1 MSNRILKEKRATI
14 IGAVSIAI
22 AAILW
27 GTDGIVLTP
36 RLYNLDA
43 KFVVFILHAIPFL
56 IMSLFLYKRI
66 KYFKYLNTGEKFS
79 LFLVALFGGALGTIF
94 IVEALFLVNF
104 KSLSVVVLL
113 QKLQPVF
120 AIILAAIILKEKPH
134 KHFLFWA
141 AIALIAGYFLTF
153 GWQLPHIDKDKK
165 TIYAALLAI
174 LAAFSFGSSTVFSKK
189 ILHKLDFVTATYFRY
204 GLTALIMLIIV
215 IFTGH
220 LFDFKQMDEKNW
232 LVIFIIILTSGLGAI
247 FLYYY
252 GLKRVKAI
260 LSTIMELFF
269 PITAILLDY
278 FVNGHV
284 LSPVQW
290 ISAIILIAVIIKI
303 NWDNARST
311 E

>member
-1 MSNRILKEKRATI
+1 MSKRVLTEKRSTI
-14 IGAVSIAI
+14 IGAISIAL
-22 AAILW
+22 AAVLW
-27 GTDGIVLTP
+27 GMDGIVLTP

-43 KFVVFILHAIPFL
+43 KFVVFITHSIPFIL
-56 IMSLFLYKRI
+56 MSFFLYKRL
-66 KYFKYLNTGEKFS
+66 KYLKYLNKSELIA

-134 KHFLFWA
+134 KNFLFWA
-141 AIALIAGYFLTF
+141 SIAIIAGYFLTF
-153 GWQLPHIDKDKK
+153 GLQWPHIDKDRN
-165 TIYAALLAI
+165 TITAALLAI

-189 ILHKLDFVTATYFRY
+189 ILHKLDFVTATYYRY
-204 GLTALIMLIIV
+204 GLTAIIMFIIV
-215 IFTGH
+215 SVSGH
-220 LFDFKQMDEKNW
+220 LWDFKNMTTDNW
-232 LVIFIIILTSGLGAI
+232 LVILIVILTSGLGAI

-278 FVNGHV
+278 FVNGHI

-303 NWDNARST
+303 NWDNAHAP

>member
-1 MSNRILKEKRATI
+1 MTQSIFKEKRATI
-14 IGAVSIAI
+14 IGAISIAF

-27 GTDGIVLTP
+27 GMDGIVLTP
-36 RLYNLDA
+36 GLYNLDA
-43 KFVVFILHAIPFL
+43 KFVVFILHALPFL
-56 IMSLFLYKRI
+56 LMSIFLYKRI
-66 KYFKYLNTGEKFS
+66 KKLKYLNRGELIS

-120 AIILAAIILKEKPH
+120 AIILAALILKEKPH
-134 KHFLFWA
+134 KHFLLWA
-141 AIALIAGYFLTF
+141 SVALIAGYFLTF
-153 GWQLPHIDKDKK
+153 GWQLPHIDRDHK
-165 TIYAALLAI
+165 TIMAALLAI

-204 GLTALIMLIIV
+204 GLTALIMFFIV
-215 IFTGH
+215 LVTGH
-220 LFDFKQMDEKNW
+220 LFDFRQMTPKNW
-232 LVIFIIILTSGLGAI
+232 LFILIIILTSGLGAI

-252 GLKRVKAI
+252 GLKKVKAI

-290 ISAIILIAVIIKI
+290 ISAIVLIAVIIKI
-303 NWDNARST
+303 NWDNAHSGH
-311 E
+311 

>member
-1 MSNRILKEKRATI
+1 MTQNVFKEKRATI
-14 IGAVSIAI
+14 IGAISIAI
-22 AAILW
+22 AATLW
-27 GTDGIVLTP
+27 GMDGIVLTP
-36 RLYNLDA
+36 GLYNLDA
-43 KFVVFILHAIPFL
+43 KFVVFILHALPFL
-56 IMSLFLYKRI
+56 LMSIFLYKRI
-66 KYFKYLNTGEKFS
+66 KKLKYLNRGELIS

-120 AIILAAIILKEKPH
+120 AIILAALILKEKPH
-134 KHFLFWA
+134 KYFLFWA
-141 AIALIAGYFLTF
+141 SVALIAGYFLTF
-153 GWQLPHIDKDKK
+153 GWQLPHIEKEHQ
-165 TIYAALLAI
+165 TILAALLAI

-204 GLTALIMLIIV
+204 GFTAVIMFFIV
-215 IFTGH
+215 LGTGH
-220 LFDFKQMDEKNW
+220 LTDFKQVTPKNW
-232 LVIFIIILTSGLGAI
+232 LFIFIIILTSGLGAI

-252 GLKRVKAI
+252 GLKKVKAI

-290 ISAIILIAVIIKI
+290 ISAIVLIAVIIKI
-303 NWDNARST
+303 NWDNAHSS